1 MTEADMS
8 ELVAIFASALNVG
21 HPTEDWTILEPS
33 VERCLQALAKVSV
46 DNLAVLYF
54 VSFYF
59 VLF

>member
-1 MTEADMS
+1 MS
-8 ELVAIFASALNVG
+8 DLVAVFASALNVG

-46 DNLAVLYF
+46 DNLAFLYF